1 MKNPAA
7 VLILSVLFS
16 GCVIWKSARAVEA
29 PQTDGKITDRAQKIV
44 FDTGK
49 APESSGVE
57 NIFGDENYFITHG
70 DSFCPS
76 AVYGMQVEDGEIVR
90 YDEFRLKGGTQ
101 FDWEDTAS
109 SVDENGNRT
118 LYLADIG
125 DNWRFRTWKTIYVIT
140 KIENDR
146 AVVDRKIRFR
156 CVRDGKTV
164 YADTEA
170 LFFYGGALYVMT
182 KNSGKALMFRIPLDE
197 GDRVDAEFVQSV
209 SVPSLITSA
218 AATDDGA
225 VLAVLSLEYL
235 YFYDISGGTDNL
247 DSKVIKIY
255 SASGCRQCEG
265 VCFTRD
271 GRVAVTNEQGE
282 LYLFSVDF

>member
-1 MKNPAA
+1 MKNTLLV
-7 VLILSVLFS
+7 VLVFILLS
-16 GCVIWKSARAVEA
+16 GCVVWKSARSVES
-29 PQTDGKITDRAQKIV
+29 PQTDGKITDTAQKIV
-44 FDTGK
+44 FDTEK
-49 APESSGVE
+49 APESSGIE

-76 AVYGMQVEDGEIVR
+76 AVYGMQVKNGEVVR
-90 YDEFRLKGGTQ
+90 YDEFRLKGGSQ

-125 DNWRFRTWKTIYVIT
+125 DNLRFRTRKTIYLIT
-140 KIENDR
+140 RIENNR

-156 CVRDGKTV
+156 CVKDGKTV
-164 YADTEA
+164 YADTES
-170 LFFYGGALYVMT
+170 LFFYDGALYVMT

-209 SVPSLITSA
+209 SIPSLITSA
-218 AATDDGA
+218 ATTDDGT
-225 VLAVLSLEYL
+225 VLAILSLEYL
-235 YFYDISGGTDNL
+235 YFYDISDGIDEL
-247 DSKVIKIY
+247 DSKVMKIY
-255 SASGCRQCEG
+255 SSSGCRQCEG

-271 GRVAVTNEQGE
+271 GRVVVTNEQGE